1 MAGDHVII
9 TGGSS
14 GIGQA
19 MAIKLAC
26 QGKNISIVARG
37 KTCLSQAQREIEKA
51 SDQGKGQVLA
61 LCADLTQQEEAEQAI
76 QSAIAHFGTPE
87 LLVTSAGVAHPG
99 HFQELPT
106 QVFKQTMAINYFGTL
121 YCVRAAI
128 PAMVKQGKGQIVLI
142 SSGAGLIG
150 IYGYSAYSPS
160 KFALRGLAE
169 SLRVELKS
177 QGIKVSIAYPPDTD
191 TPQLKAE
198 NDLKPAITKKL
209 TGTAQIWQ
217 PDQVASQIIQGL
229 NRNQFEIPIGQEV
242 QILQNLPRLIKYLV
256 NRYCDRL
263 IASEKKEEDS

>member
-1 MAGDHVII
+1 MESDHIII

-19 MAIKLAC
+19 MAIEFAR

-37 KTCLSQAQREIEKA
+37 KPRLSQAQREIEKA
-51 SDQGKGQVLA
+51 SYQGKGKVLA
-61 LCADLTQQEEAEQAI
+61 LCADLRQQEEAEQAI
-76 QSAIAHFGTPE
+76 QSAIGHFGSPE

-106 QVFKQTMAINYFGTL
+106 QVFEQTMAINYFGTL
-121 YCVRAAI
+121 YCVRAAV
-128 PAMVKQGKGQIVLI
+128 PAMVEQGKGQIALI

-169 SLRVELKS
+169 SLRAELNS
-177 QGIKVSIAYPPDTD
+177 QGIKVAIAYPPDTN
-191 TPQLKAE
+191 TSQLKAE
-198 NDLKPAITKKL
+198 NEVKPAITKKL
-209 TGTAQIWQ
+209 TGTAPIWQ
-217 PDQVASQIIQGL
+217 PEQVASQIIQGL
-229 NRNQFEIPIGQEV
+229 NRNQFEIPIGQEM
-242 QILQNLPRLIKYLV
+242 QLLQKFPRLIKYLV

-263 IASEKKEEDS
+263 IASEKP